1 MPTVANLGRTQLDMA
16 QLEEVGL
23 LVQHLQYRGPSRVLY
38 NSDVPVV
45 VRQHTHQWQVENML
59 TRGPCIAENK
69 FLGADSWLL
78 IGGSVAAGFQLFK
91 PRCEI

>member
-23 LVQHLQYRGPSRVLY
+23 LVQHLQYRGPSRVFY

-45 VRQHTHQWQVENML
+45 V
-59 TRGPCIAENK
+59 
-69 FLGADSWLL
+69 
-78 IGGSVAAGFQLFK
+78 
-91 PRCEI
+91 